1 MIMKKISLIILLIS
15 PVLIFGQVIS
25 DSLQKAPDYVQ
36 DGAFTKDHNL
46 NKQASFSYPDIH
58 EKDIVWS
65 RTIWREIDLRQKINH
80 HFYFPAIEKPRNLD
94 PEKMSLIDVVMEALQ
109 QNARNQLNNAGGGA
123 SVMSNS
129 NANRLDCFKTG
140 MIKIP
145 GKEFDWG
152 IMSPNEVLSIGSQE
166 AEPVALVKEDGS
178 GDDSLDVNGDPV
190 YVMSEVEAF
199 DRRLVVRWKVKEEI
213 FFDKK
218 RSVMDT
224 RIIGLCPVVEDYLDP
239 RTGNVIPEY
248 ELFWIYYPDFRDIL
262 LNTKVS
268 NFTKNNAQE
277 RSFLGVFEKR
287 MFASRIIMESNIM
300 NRSISDYMIG
310 LDALLES
317 ERIQEEIF
325 NIEHDMWEY

>member
-25 DSLQKAPDYVQ
+25 DSLQKAPDYIQ

-46 NKQASFSYPDIH
+46 NKQESFSYPDIN

-65 RTIWREIDLRQKINH
+65 RTIWREIDLTQKINH

-129 NANRLDCFKTG
+129 NTNRLDCFKTG

-152 IMSPNEVLSIGSQE
+152 IMSPNEVLSIGAQE
-166 AEPVALVKEDGS
+166 SEQIALLKEDGS
-178 GDDSLDVNGDPV
+178 GDDSLDFNGDPV

-199 DRRLVVRWKVKEEI
+199 DRRQVVRWKVKEEI

-317 ERIQEEIF
+317 ERIKEEIF